1 MPLTPHDV
9 SAIAD
14 YARIG
19 VTDDELAELTQYLN
33 DAIALLDPLLAL
45 DLDGVEPTYHPIGD
59 LTNVT
64 RADSEVEGLTL
75 EEALANAQSAKG
87 RSFRVPAILSD
98 GGAA

>member
-33 DAIALLDPLLAL
+33 DAIALLDAMIF
-45 DLDGVEPTYHPIGD
+45 DIVF
-59 LTNVT
+59 
-64 RADSEVEGLTL
+64 GLF
-75 EEALANAQSAKG
+75 ANAANQTMLQMTMTYQAKRLG
-87 RSFRVPAILSD
+87 LLHRRKQLS
-98 GGAA
+98 

>member
-64 RADSEVEGLTL
+64 RSDSEVEGLTL
-75 EEALANAQSAKG
+75 EEALANARSAKG